1 MFTFSA
7 KRIKFF
13 FYFHRKFSLVSSK
26 FVLQFSVVMKSS
38 SIYQGKIAQTT
49 NVPCHIFRLTVV
61 WCDDVPAFD
70 EHEQLCRTTVRTE
83 HSVVSDSLHLT
94 NISNIHTHTH
104 MIRRASIQWLS
115 LFYAAQTSNEHVK
128 ENRTAETCKQQMSNS
143 FFFSLTL

>member
-1 MFTFSA
+1 M
-7 KRIKFF
+7 
-13 FYFHRKFSLVSSK
+13 
-26 FVLQFSVVMKSS
+26 LQFSVVMKSS

-94 NISNIHTHTH
+94 NISNIHTYTHTWYGAPQYNDSLSFTLPK
-104 MIRRASIQWLS
+104 RR
-115 LFYAAQTSNEHVK
+115 
-128 ENRTAETCKQQMSNS
+128 MSMLKRIERQRRIHNKCLIV
-143 FFFSLTL
+143 FFSLSLYNSSSSM